1 VKEDSVEKSVI
12 DFQFLVGQKHIDD
25 EDGLLYTT
33 TRVVEQRGDLAW

>member
-33 TRVVEQRGDLAW
+33 TRVVEQRDDLAW